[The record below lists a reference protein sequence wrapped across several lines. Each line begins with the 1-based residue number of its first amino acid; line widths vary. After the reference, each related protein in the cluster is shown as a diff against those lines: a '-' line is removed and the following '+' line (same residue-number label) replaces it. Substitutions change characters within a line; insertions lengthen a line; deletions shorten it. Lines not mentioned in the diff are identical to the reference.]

1 MVQYNILI
9 IDDDKEVGNFF
20 AYLLDNSL
28 YKLEIVHDGKQAL
41 NKLQNNQ
48 FQLALVDLKLPDTDG
63 IALLEKI
70 KEFQSSCE
78 VIIMTGYSTI
88 KSAVKAI
95 QLGAF
100 DYINKPFENIDEL
113 ECIIKKALE
122 EQKTAV
128 TDKNYGEI
136 CNKVGLILGEN
147 EKFKKLINFA
157 AKVAPKDLNILI
169 TGETGT
175 GKELMARFVHL
186 CSKRKDEAFL
196 AINCS
201 AIVESLLESELFGH
215 EKGSFTGASHQRK
228 GFFQL
233 ADRGT
238 LFLDEIG
245 EASIGIQVKLLRAIE
260 TGEFIPIGATKKIS
274 SDVRIVAATNIDLEE
289 AVANNNFRQDLFYR
303 LDVLRIH
310 LPPLRERREDIPY
323 LVDHILE
330 KRINKKGLKTKG
342 IAFKTVKKLMEY
354 HWPGNI
360 RELIN
365 AVEQSA
371 ALAEGSLILPKHLPE
386 KIFKGTNETTNH
398 KKISLEDIEKYS
410 EEQLI
415 SIFKELKEVIW
426 EISKKIPDKIG
437 PWPQKTLAE
446 VEQDMIEMAMQSC
459 KGNVT
464 AAAKLLGIG
473 RNTLYR
479 KLKNN

>member
-1 MVQYNILI
+1 MYQYNILI
-9 IDDDKEVGNFF
+9 IDDDTEVGNFF
-20 AYLLDNSL
+20 TYLLDNL
-28 YKLEIVHDGKQAL
+28 TYKLEIVHDGRQAL
-41 NKLQNNQ
+41 NKLQKNQ

-63 IALLEKI
+63 IALLGKI
-70 KEFQSSCE
+70 KETQNNCE

-100 DYINKPFENIDEL
+100 DYINKPFENIYEL
-113 ECIIKKALE
+113 ECLVKKALE
-122 EQKTAV
+122 QQEV
-128 TDKNYGEI
+128 VVSYKNYEEA
-136 CNKVGLILGEN
+136 CSQVGLVVGDN
-147 EKFKKLINFA
+147 EKFRKLINFA

-175 GKELMARFVHL
+175 GKELMARFIHL

-274 SDVRIVAATNIDLEE
+274 TDVRIIAATNLDLEE
-289 AVANNNFRQDLFYR
+289 AVVNNTFRQDLFYR
-303 LDVLRIH
+303 LDVLRLH
-310 LPPLRERREDIPY
+310 LPPLRERKEDIPL
-323 LVDHILE
+323 LVDYILE

-342 IAFKTVKKLMEY
+342 FAFKTIKRLMEY
-354 HWPGNI
+354 PWPGNI

-365 AVEQSA
+365 AIEQST
-371 ALAEGSLILPKHLPE
+371 ALAEGNMILPKHLPE
-386 KIFKGTNETTNH
+386 KIFKGTNEISDS
-398 KKISLEDIEKYS
+398 KKISLEDIDTYS

-415 SIFKELKEVIW
+415 SIANELNEIVWK
-426 EISKKIPDKIG
+426 ISKKMPDKVG
-437 PWPQKTLAE
+437 FWPQKTLEE
-446 VEQDMIEMAMQSC
+446 VEQEMIEMAMQSC
-459 KGNVT
+459 KGNIT
-464 AAAKLLGIG
+464 AAAKILGIG

-479 KLKNN
+479 KVKNR